1 MLRKV
6 TPQDPESLIVESP
19 ADPAN
24 SAPAHWI
31 PDCCVPAEKKRENI
45 YREWELGVAQIIF
58 YSKEPK
64 SMST

>member
-6 TPQDPESLIVESP
+6 TPEGLESLIVEPP

-31 PDCCVPAEKKRENI
+31 PDCCVPAESERK
-45 YREWELGVAQIIF
+45 YL
-58 YSKEPK
+58 
-64 SMST
+64 